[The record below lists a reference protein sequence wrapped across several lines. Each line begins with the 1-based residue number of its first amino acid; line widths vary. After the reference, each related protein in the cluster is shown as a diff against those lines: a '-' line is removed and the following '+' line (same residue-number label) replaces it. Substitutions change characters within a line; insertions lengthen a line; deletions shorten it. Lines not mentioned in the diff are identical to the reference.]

1 MAYFTEITA
10 PRELTEAEKA
20 QVDSYTTAQ
29 TAAGTTSGQLYAWFI
44 STSGNQQTVRMWS
57 NTESAAGY
65 QSLLAGF
72 SPAVPVAIY

>member
-1 MAYFTEITA
+1 MAYFTMITA
-10 PRELTEAEKA
+10 PRELTEAERA
-20 QVDSYTTAQ
+20 QVDSYTIAQ
-29 TAAGTTSGQLYAWFI
+29 TTAGTTSGQLYAWTVI
-44 STSGNQQTVRMWS
+44 TSGDPQSVRMWS